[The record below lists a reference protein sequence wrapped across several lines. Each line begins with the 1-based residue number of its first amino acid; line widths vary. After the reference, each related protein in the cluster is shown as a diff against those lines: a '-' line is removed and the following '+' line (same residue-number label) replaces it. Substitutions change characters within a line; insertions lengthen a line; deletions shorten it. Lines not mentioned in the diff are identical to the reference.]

1 MLKKTNHYLVLSIIV
16 LALAG
21 SFTSCSK
28 EEKKATAA
36 TIESAPSEKFTLK
49 LAHVAEPENP
59 YALGAAKFAELVN
72 ERTNGNVTIKIFP
85 SSQLGNQQ
93 KLIESLVF
101 GSIDFAM
108 TTTAVLGQ
116 FEPNLMVFGYP
127 YMFENRDHAYKTLD
141 SIGLDVAGNLE
152 NKGIKMLGFFENGI
166 RHMINNKIAVKTPED
181 MKGLKMR
188 VMTTPVYVELMKSLG
203 ADPTP
208 MSFGEVYSACSTG
221 TVDGLEVP
229 AVHIW
234 QKRFFE
240 VNKYI
245 SLTGHTYESEPLTMS
260 MKTWKKLPAEYQ
272 EIILTSANDALD
284 YSRQLS
290 RDQESDFFQKI
301 KDTGKTEIIEVDRS
315 LFAKAT
321 ESVWDRLATDQ
332 SADLIQKIQNL
343 R

>member
-1 MLKKTNHYLVLSIIV
+1 MTRFNKIFNIFFIVALVITV
-16 LALAG
+16 FNAPCGG
-21 SFTSCSK
+21 SNEAASK
-28 EEKKATAA
+28 DEVFE
-36 TIESAPSEKFTLK
+36 LK
-49 LAHVAEPENP
+49 LGHVAEPDNP
-59 YALGAAKFAELVN
+59 YALGAAKLAELME
-72 ERTNGNVTIKIFP
+72 ERTDGKVKISIFP
-85 SSQLGNQQ
+85 SSQLGNQE

-116 FEPNLMVFGYP
+116 FEPNLLVFGYP
-127 YMFENRDHAYKTLD
+127 YMFETRDHAYKALD
-141 SIGLDVAGNLE
+141 TVGIEVAKNLE
-152 NKGIKMLGFFENGI
+152 SKGVKILGFYENGI
-166 RHMINNKIAVKTPED
+166 RHMINNKVPIKKPAD

-240 VNKYI
+240 VNKYV

-260 MKTWKKLPAEYQ
+260 MKTWNKLPEEYR
-272 EIILTSANDALD
+272 EILTQAVKESLD
-284 YSRQLS
+284 YARNLA
-290 RDQESDFFQKI
+290 REQEAGFFKNI
-301 KDTGKTEIIEVDRS
+301 VDSGKTEIIEVDRS
-315 LFAKAT
+315 IFAEETKA
-321 ESVWDRLATDQ
+321 VWDKLATKE
-332 SADLIQKIQNL
+332 SPALIEKIQSL

>member
-1 MLKKTNHYLVLSIIV
+1 MAATV
-16 LALAG
+16 
-21 SFTSCSK
+21 FTSCSGKK
-28 EEKKATAA
+28 ESSPEA
-36 TIESAPSEKFTLK
+36 SEGKIYELK
-49 LAHVAEPENP
+49 LGHVAEPDNP
-59 YALGAAKFAELVN
+59 YALGATRFAELVK
-72 ERTNGNVTIKIFP
+72 ERTNGKVIVKIFP

-101 GSIDFAM
+101 GSVDFAM

-116 FEPNLMVFGYP
+116 FEENLLVFGYP
-127 YMFENRDHAYKTLD
+127 YMFENRDHAYKALATVG
-141 SIGLDVAGNLE
+141 IEVAANLE
-152 NKGIKMLGFFENGI
+152 NKGIKMLGYFENGI
-166 RHMINNKIAVKTPED
+166 RHVINNKRPVHTPAD

-188 VMTTPVYVELMKSLG
+188 VMTTPVYVEMMKSLG

-240 VNKYI
+240 VNKYV

-260 MKTWKKLPAEYQ
+260 MKTWNKLPEEYRN
-272 EIILTSANDALD
+272 IIMESVKDALD
-284 YSRQLS
+284 YSRKLA

-301 KDTGKTEIIEVDRS
+301 KDSGKTEIIEVDRS
-315 LFAKAT
+315 LFATSTKAVWVALET
-321 ESVWDRLATDQ
+321 EQ
-332 SADLIQKIQNL
+332 SAGLIERIQSL
-343 R
+343 K

>member
-1 MLKKTNHYLVLSIIV
+1 MAATV
-16 LALAG
+16 
-21 SFTSCSK
+21 FTSCSDKK
-28 EEKKATAA
+28 ESSPEA
-36 TIESAPSEKFTLK
+36 SEGKTFELK
-49 LAHVAEPENP
+49 LGHVAEPDNP
-59 YALGAAKFAELVN
+59 YALGATRFAELVK
-72 ERTNGNVTIKIFP
+72 ERTNGNVIVKIFP

-101 GSIDFAM
+101 GSVDFAM

-116 FEPNLMVFGYP
+116 FEENLLVFGYP
-127 YMFENRDHAYKTLD
+127 YMFENRDHAYKALD
-141 SIGLDVAGNLE
+141 TVGIEVAANLE
-152 NKGIKMLGFFENGI
+152 NKGIKMLGYFENGI
-166 RHMINNKIAVKTPED
+166 RHVINNKRPVHTPDD

-188 VMTTPVYVELMKSLG
+188 VMTTPVYVEMMKSLG

-240 VNKYI
+240 VNKYV

-260 MKTWKKLPAEYQ
+260 VKTWNKLPEEYRN
-272 EIILTSANDALD
+272 IIMESVQDALD
-284 YSRQLS
+284 YSRKLA

-301 KDTGKTEIIEVDRS
+301 KDSGKTEIIEVDRS
-315 LFAKAT
+315 LFATSTKA
-321 ESVWDRLATDQ
+321 VWDALETEQ
-332 SADLIQKIQNL
+332 SAGLIERIQSL
-343 R
+343 K